1 MFANVGDI
9 LLRVIRLS
17 GGGISVITYEVMGRE
32 DDDKH
37 YDLKIKTIDGEDFNG
52 LFHIGSTS
60 NIPIGRFNDETG
72 VEVGTE
78 KSTDFFVCFDREKE
92 KAIDTWRS
100 YYRNKMVSVLMMQN
114 NLNHRVKKIIA
125 SQLAQKHEK

>member
-9 LLRVIRLS
+9 LLRVIKLS

-32 DDDKH
+32 DNDKH
-37 YDLKIKTIDGEDFNG
+37 YDLKIKTIDGNDFDG
-52 LFHIGSTS
+52 LFHIGCTS
-60 NIPIGRFNDETG
+60 NIPIGRFDDETG
-72 VEVGTE
+72 VEMGANLGG
-78 KSTDFFVCFDREKE
+78 DFFVCFDREKE

-100 YYRNKMVSVLMMQN
+100 YYRNKMVSALMMQN
-114 NLNHRVKKIIA
+114 NLNHRIEKRIA